1 MYKVKDAEVTDANF
15 KLYLSGAGKLV
26 ENIKKLGE
34 SADSV
39 LNNEVAIKIISSFT
53 DNFNALNLYLLEANM
68 EMGVNEMPEINKIVN
83 DAPKIKQFLTE
94 GDCAILQDEYS
105 IKDLCTKMDEI
116 KSTECDVDQLKSLNK
131 SEDAPGMEALSG
143 VQTENTE
150 STCDPEIAS
159 ALGNLD
165 E

>member
-1 MYKVKDAEVTDANF
+1 VYKVKDAEVTDANF

-68 EMGVNEMPEINKIVN
+68 EMGVNEMPEINEIVN

-94 GDCAILQDEYS
+94 GDCAILQDE
-105 IKDLCTKMDEI
+105 
-116 KSTECDVDQLKSLNK
+116 
-131 SEDAPGMEALSG
+131 
-143 VQTENTE
+143 
-150 STCDPEIAS
+150 
-159 ALGNLD
+159 
-165 E
+165 